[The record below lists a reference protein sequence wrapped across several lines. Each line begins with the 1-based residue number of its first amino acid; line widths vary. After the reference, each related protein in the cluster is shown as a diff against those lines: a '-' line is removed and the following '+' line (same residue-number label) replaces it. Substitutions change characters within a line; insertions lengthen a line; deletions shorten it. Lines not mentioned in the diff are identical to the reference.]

1 MTADL
6 NHLSDSAQ
14 KNNVHKRN
22 IKWSSYMRV
31 YMDTNFLVT
40 LRPSLGRALVEPPRK
55 YDCLPYPEFSDHSWL
70 RLWQWH
76 VYVHRIPQSSRDHGL
91 LSGVGMRDR
100 EGDLIQ
106 TKLCFRSPSID
117 RLMPRCWMTY
127 AAQNNQLSPTVNNQD
142 QHTSNYNLV
151 AI

>member
-76 VYVHRIPQSSRDHGL
+76 VYVHRIPQSSKDHGL
-91 LSGVGMRDR
+91 LSGEDMRDR

-106 TKLCFRSPSID
+106 TKPCVCSPSIC
-117 RLMPRCWMTY
+117 LIPRC
-127 AAQNNQLSPTVNNQD
+127 
-142 QHTSNYNLV
+142 
-151 AI
+151 

>member
-6 NHLSDSAQ
+6 NHPSDSARE
-14 KNNVHKRN
+14 NNVHERN
-22 IKWSSYMRV
+22 IRWSSYMRV

-40 LRPSLGRALVEPPRK
+40 LRPSLGRAIVEPPRK

-91 LSGVGMRDR
+91 LSGVDMRDR

-106 TKLCFRSPSID
+106 TKPCFFVPH
-117 RLMPRCWMTY
+117 LLT
-127 AAQNNQLSPTVNNQD
+127 A
-142 QHTSNYNLV
+142 
-151 AI
+151 